1 MTMPYCQSWD
11 CDKALFEKFFV
22 FCLAWSCGGLFKV
35 EDREKFHKYLESR
48 GAPLPQ
54 TSGGRQSTEKETVFD
69 Y

>member
-1 MTMPYCQSWD
+1 MTQPYCQSWD

-22 FCLAWSCGGLFKV
+22 YCLAWSAGGLFEV

-54 TSGGRQSTEKETVFD
+54 TGGRQSAEKETVYDF
-69 Y
+69 